1 MRVSVAEKYETMTNQ
16 TYSVA
21 VVPPDL
27 RREET
32 IKQVGLG
39 AATHRQHK
47 RGTYGMGIADT

>member
-1 MRVSVAEKYETMTNQ
+1 MTNQ

-39 AATHRQHK
+39 AAIHGQRQEEH
-47 RGTYGMGIADT
+47 MEWA